1 MKLSEFR
8 KDKDTL
14 TGKASD
20 VSRQLAYAG
29 IAVVWIFK
37 QTENGVSSVPKE
49 FLLPIFLFAASLAA
63 DLMQY
68 VYAGIAV
75 SIFHR
80 RKELSKNRVDE
91 KSDPEVKAPK
101 QINWATWFLYG
112 LKIVCVMVGYVL
124 LLQYLAAAWVR

>member
-80 RKELSKNRVDE
+80 RRSCRRTESMKNR
-91 KSDPEVKAPK
+91 
-101 QINWATWFLYG
+101 T
-112 LKIVCVMVGYVL
+112 LK
-124 LLQYLAAAWVR
+124 